1 MSSKKK
7 IHDMVSNYR
16 AYNKQ
21 SLPYQSM
28 GGIKGIRD
36 TRRRLKVLKF
46 PKNFSGKTV
55 LDIGCSTGI
64 FCFEAHKRRA
74 SRCVGI
80 DYSHEPINI
89 ANAIKSKLPNA
100 NGLEFY
106 VCDLNM
112 GIPNLLQIIGPF
124 KYDYIF
130 ALSIWKHIYDDI
142 FWNTI
147 KLLCKDTC
155 YLEFNS
161 IHDGSKH
168 PTTLINLIKNN
179 RKNKKLLSQIIMQ
192 KSGCKDVKFLGFA
205 KDSGKRACFSIKFK
219 NKNNIKK

>member
-1 MSSKKK
+1 
-7 IHDMVSNYR
+7 MVFNYR

-21 SLPYQSM
+21 NLPYQSM
-28 GGIKGIRD
+28 GRMKGVRD

-46 PKNFSGKTV
+46 PESFKGKTV

-64 FCFEAHKRRA
+64 FCFEAYKRGA
-74 SRCVGI
+74 VRCVGV
-80 DYSHEPINI
+80 DYSYEPINI
-89 ANAIKSKLPNA
+89 ANTLKTKLSKTI
-100 NGLEFY
+100 GLEFI
-106 VCDLNM
+106 VCDLNK
-112 GIPNLLQIIGPF
+112 GIHNLLKLIGPF

-155 YLEFNS
+155 YLELNS

-168 PTTLINLIKNN
+168 PTVLKDIIRNN
-179 RKNKKLLSQIIMQ
+179 RKNKKVLRQIIMQ
-192 KSGCKDVKFLGFA
+192 KSGSKNVKFLGFA
-205 KDSGKRACFSIKFK
+205 KDSGKRACFSIKY
-219 NKNNIKK
+219 